1 MATRTA
7 VRSIPPKT
15 PGTVNAPGTV
25 RGIPVHLLYALLCA
39 LLALLWLQLP
49 AGAQSA
55 PVEAAPVRHDASLP
69 IGPAGGQVDLPAESI
84 AVLVPADALPH
95 TVTLTLKTY
104 AVAGAEWPTE
114 LVVLRGWGLHVDGD
128 EPLSNAGFSAPW
140 QATIGY
146 GYCAELGAPA
156 FCADQPIDE
165 ASLHCL
171 HQVQSSGA
179 WVRTLGTVDALQKR
193 LACSDVGVGDYLV
206 VARPLTTSGDSS
218 APTGVVLLP
227 LVHGASR

>member
-1 MATRTA
+1 MALRTA
-7 VRSIPPKT
+7 VRSIPLNT
-15 PGTVNAPGTV
+15 ATTLNT
-25 RGIPVHLLYALLCA
+25 IPARTLYALLCA

-55 PVEAAPVRHDASLP
+55 PVEAAPVRNDASLP
-69 IGPAGGQVDLPAESI
+69 IGPAGGQVDLPAEGI
-84 AVLVPADALPH
+84 AVLVPVDALPH

-104 AVAGAEWPTE
+104 PVSSAEWPAG
-114 LVVLRGWGLHVDGD
+114 LVVLRAWGLHAEGS
-128 EPLSNAGFSAPW
+128 EPLPSAGFSAAW

-156 FCADQPIDE
+156 FCAEQPIDE

-171 HQVQSSGA
+171 HQVESSGA
-179 WVRTLGTVDALQKR
+179 WVRTLGMVDVLHKR
-193 LACSDVGVGDYLV
+193 LACSDVGVGEYLV
-206 VARPLTTSGDSS
+206 VAKSLTTSGDSS